1 MNDAANG
8 GGIRIRLAAPL
19 DVPSI
24 TRIYN
29 EGIRDRLA
37 TLETEERT
45 PEERL
50 AWLEARDDRHPVLVA
65 EKDGAV
71 AGWGSLNVFNPRPA
85 YAHVADFSIY
95 VGQEARG
102 TGIGKALLAAL
113 IERARELGYHKL
125 VLAAFPHNEA
135 GMRLYTRFGFREVGV
150 YREQGLLDGR
160 WVDVVIMERLLDET
174 ARRVGGRR
182 SDVGEPARKRV
193 RGRSESRSP
202 HYSPTQRSRL
212 P

>member
-1 MNDAANG
+1 MTETRLSHAVT
-8 GGIRIRLAAPL
+8 IRPAHPA
-19 DVPSI
+19 DVAEI

-50 AWLEARDDRHPVLVA
+50 DWLEARDERHPVLVA
-65 EKDGAV
+65 ERAGAV

-102 TGIGKALLAAL
+102 VGIGKALLAAL

-125 VLAAFPHNEA
+125 VLAAFPQNEA
-135 GMRLYTRFGFREVGV
+135 GMRLYARFGFREVGV
-150 YREQGLLDGR
+150 YREQGLLDGA
-160 WVDVVIMERLLDET
+160 WVDVVIMERLLDK
-174 ARRVGGRR
+174 
-182 SDVGEPARKRV
+182 S
-193 RGRSESRSP
+193 
-202 HYSPTQRSRL
+202 
-212 P
+212 

>member
-1 MNDAANG
+1 MTETTLSHEVTIRPATAA
-8 GGIRIRLAAPL
+8 
-19 DVPSI
+19 DVPEI

-45 PEERL
+45 PQERL
-50 AWLEARDDRHPVLVA
+50 AWLEARDERHPVLVA
-65 EKDGAV
+65 ERAGAV

-95 VGQEARG
+95 VGREGRG
-102 TGIGKALLAAL
+102 AGIGKALLAAL

-125 VLAAFPHNEA
+125 VLAAFLQNEA

-160 WVDVVIMERLLDET
+160 WVDVIIMERLLDESGDGQT
-174 ARRVGGRR
+174 ART
-182 SDVGEPARKRV
+182 SI
-193 RGRSESRSP
+193 SR
-202 HYSPTQRSRL
+202 
-212 P
+212 

>member
-1 MNDAANG
+1 MNDEANG
-8 GGIRIRLAAPL
+8 GDIRIRPAAPL

-50 AWLEARDDRHPVLVA
+50 AWLEARDERHPVLVA
-65 EKDGAV
+65 EKEGAV

-102 TGIGKALLAAL
+102 AGIGKALLAAL

-150 YREQGLLDGR
+150 YREQGLLDGA

-174 ARRVGGRR
+174 ARRLDG
-182 SDVGEPARKRV
+182 
-193 RGRSESRSP
+193 
-202 HYSPTQRSRL
+202 
-212 P
+212 

>member
-1 MNDAANG
+1 MNDDAATGGVRIRAANPAD
-8 GGIRIRLAAPL
+8 IP
-19 DVPSI
+19 DI

-50 AWLEARDDRHPVLVA
+50 AWLEARGERHPVLVA
-65 EKDGAV
+65 ERDGAV

-95 VGQEARG
+95 VGREARG
-102 TGIGKALLAAL
+102 AGVGKALLTAL
-113 IERARELGYHKL
+113 IDRARELGYHKL

-135 GMRLYTRFGFREVGV
+135 GMRLYKRFGFREVGV
-150 YREQGLLDGR
+150 YQEQGFLDGR
-160 WVDVVIMERLLDET
+160 WVDVIIMERLLDG
-174 ARRVGGRR
+174 A
-182 SDVGEPARKRV
+182 
-193 RGRSESRSP
+193 
-202 HYSPTQRSRL
+202 
-212 P
+212 

>member
-1 MNDAANG
+1 MTETKPSHEVTIRAAN
-8 GGIRIRLAAPL
+8 AA
-19 DVPSI
+19 DVAEI

-50 AWLEARDDRHPVLVA
+50 AWLEARDERHPVLVA
-65 EKDGAV
+65 EKEGAV

-102 TGIGKALLAAL
+102 AGIGKALLAAL
-113 IERARELGYHKL
+113 IARARELGYHKL

-135 GMRLYTRFGFREVGV
+135 GMCLYARFGFREVGV
-150 YREQGLLDGR
+150 YREQGLLDGA
-160 WVDVVIMERLLDET
+160 WVDVVIMERLLEET
-174 ARRVGGRR
+174 ARRQDESEVGGRKA
-182 SDVGEPARKRV
+182 SPPEVQEV
-193 RGRSESRSP
+193 RHGRE
-202 HYSPTQRSRL
+202 
-212 P
+212 

>member
-1 MNDAANG
+1 MTETRLSQVIS
-8 GGIRIRLAAPL
+8 IRTATPA
-19 DVPSI
+19 DVPDI

-45 PEERL
+45 LEERL
-50 AWLEARDDRHPVLVA
+50 AWLEARGERHPVLVA
-65 EKDGAV
+65 ERESTV
-71 AGWGSLNVFNPRPA
+71 AGWGSLNIFNPRPA

-102 TGIGKALLAAL
+102 AGVGKSLLAAL

-135 GMRLYTRFGFREVGV
+135 GMRLYSRFGFREVGV
-150 YREQGLLDGR
+150 YREQGLLDGH
-160 WVDVVIMERLLDET
+160 WVDVIIMERLLRET
-174 ARRVGGRR
+174 A
-182 SDVGEPARKRV
+182 
-193 RGRSESRSP
+193 
-202 HYSPTQRSRL
+202 
-212 P
+212 